1 MCALPSLS
9 VLALARASDLGSAF
23 VPKIYLVLRFMHD
36 SPKLFWFHPASF
48 ISSSRASCAFEIHV
62 TLLSNFR
69 FRLRPV
75 FCAQLAHL
83 RARTHA
89 TPSNSMRQV
98 SSQDFAREPGLSQ
111 QKRRKARPLQP
122 SLHFQ
127 RRAYISCCCC
137 LLLLLAAAAACCCCC
152 LLLLLLLAG
161 AGAGAA
167 GAGAAGAGAAH
178 PLSSALTS
186 ALGAVGGACEV
197 AEIGSFFG

>member
-1 MCALPSLS
+1 VTKWQQASALALMCALPSLS

-48 ISSSRASCAFEIHV
+48 ISNSRASCAFESHV

-127 RRAYISCCCC
+127 RRPSYQMPAEVGQ
-137 LLLLLAAAAACCCCC
+137 AAE
-152 LLLLLLLAG
+152 
-161 AGAGAA
+161 
-167 GAGAAGAGAAH
+167 
-178 PLSSALTS
+178 SSSENIRSGPML
-186 ALGAVGGACEV
+186 
-197 AEIGSFFG
+197 

>member
-127 RRAYISCCCC
+127 RRPSYQMPAEVRRIP
-137 LLLLLAAAAACCCCC
+137 LPPIFNVWHVRI
-152 LLLLLLLAG
+152 G
-161 AGAGAA
+161 GAA
-167 GAGAAGAGAAH
+167 GWGGVGWGGGRAGRRAGRQAGRQAGRRAFVYQFAQSK
-178 PLSSALTS
+178 PIQSTLN
-186 ALGAVGGACEV
+186 
-197 AEIGSFFG
+197 